1 LAVPADFVEKARAL
15 GVEFDPGD
23 TERLG
28 LYLAMLLQVNAALNL
43 TGITDRAEAWTK
55 HILDAMSLVPVL
67 AELVQNLPEGEE
79 FLNVIDVGTG
89 GGVPGIPLAI
99 VMPQV
104 RVTLLEATGKKADFL
119 EAAIYKL
126 KLPNARVLC
135 DRAERIGQDH
145 KTHREMYDVA
155 IARALGRLNVVA
167 ELIVPLVK
175 QGGHALAVKGAKAA
189 EELAEANDV
198 IGMLGARHVQTL
210 DTPTGKIVVLE
221 KASRTPR
228 LYPRKNG
235 EPKRLPLGGVNPK
248 RAGKK

>member
-1 LAVPADFVEKARAL
+1 M

-23 TERLG
+23 TDRLG
-28 LYLAMLLQVNAALNL
+28 LYLAMLLQVNSALNL
-43 TGITDRAEAWTK
+43 TAITDPVEAWTK
-55 HILDAMSLVPVL
+55 HILDAMSLVSVL
-67 AELVQNLPEGEE
+67 AELSQNLAEGEE
-79 FLNVIDVGTG
+79 FLRVIDVGSG

-99 VMPQV
+99 VMPGI
-104 RVTLLEATGKKADFL
+104 RMTLLEATGKKADFL
-119 EAAIYKL
+119 DAAIKRL
-126 KLPNARVLC
+126 KLPNARVIS

-145 KTHREMYDVA
+145 KVHRESYDVA
-155 IARALGRLNVVA
+155 IARALGRLNVAA
-167 ELIVPLVK
+167 ELIVPLVR

-198 IGMLGARHVQTL
+198 IGMLGARHVQTI

-248 RAGKK
+248 RVGKK

>member
-1 LAVPADFVEKARAL
+1 
-15 GVEFDPGD
+15 
-23 TERLG
+23 
-28 LYLAMLLQVNAALNL
+28 MLLQTNSALNL
-43 TGITDRAEAWTK
+43 TGITDPAEAWTK

-67 AELVQNLPEGEE
+67 AELLQNLPEGQE

-119 EAAIYKL
+119 EAAIHKL
-126 KLPNARVLC
+126 KLTNARVLC
-135 DRAERIGQDH
+135 DRAERLGQDH
-145 KTHREMYDVA
+145 KVHREMYDVA

-167 ELIVPLVK
+167 ELIVPLVR

-189 EELAEANDV
+189 EELAEAHEV
-198 IGMLGARHVQTL
+198 IGMLGSRHVQTI

-235 EPKRLPLGGVNPK
+235 EPKRLPLGGTNPK